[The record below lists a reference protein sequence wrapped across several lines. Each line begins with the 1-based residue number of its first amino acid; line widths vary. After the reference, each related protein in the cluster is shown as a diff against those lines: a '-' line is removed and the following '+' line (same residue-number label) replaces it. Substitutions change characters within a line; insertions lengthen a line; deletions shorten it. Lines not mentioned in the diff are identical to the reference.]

1 MAAEASEQTRAALPV
16 SPPTLLQRL
25 RHQAIRRLSWGVA
38 DQIVSS
44 LTNFVIGIYVIRSLG
59 AAQFGAF
66 SLAYVTYGFAL
77 NASRGLATDPLMVR
91 FSGTDVPTWRR
102 AVASCTGAATC
113 TGLVTGALAI
123 VAAALLSGTTSAA
136 FLGLG
141 LTLPALMLQDS
152 WRYSFFAL
160 GRGGQAFLNDMIW
173 AVALA
178 AGLLML
184 RQAHHPSVF
193 WFVFTWGAAAAVGAA
208 AGPLQAHVVPR
219 LDQTW
224 KWLRDHRD
232 LGLRYAAEGTAN
244 SGSLQLRGYGIG
256 FMLGLAALGSV
267 QASATLFG
275 PMTILLFGMS
285 LVAIPEGARVV
296 RRSPR
301 HLPLFCLLVSGAL
314 TAAAV
319 AWGVIL
325 LVAAPLG
332 FGAWLLGGSV
342 WRLTYPLVL
351 PQMLFVVGQGVGKGS
366 EIGLHALGVSRRSL
380 RVAVIG
386 GVIFVAVALAGALI
400 GGAAGTVYGAA
411 IATWFSTLYG
421 WWQLRAAQ
429 REAGHGWFRELAPGA
444 RDWTAVPRRLGQ
456 QAEQWARRLRL
467 GTALLL
473 VGCLALL
480 VATGSA
486 SWMLV
491 RQVYPSAS
499 TTPLM
504 AMPYAPHLRHA
515 DPKPQATQADTAQTL
530 QPVSAISFDPYGDP
544 GSANGDAVPLTSAGA
559 LASSWHTQWYT
570 TALFGNLKPGTGL
583 LLDMGRSVIFTNVRI
598 TLGSQSGAALQI
610 RTGTVASTLGDLA
623 PAASA
628 TGVSGQVTFRVAAS
642 GRYLLIW
649 FTQLPADAS
658 GTYQAV
664 VYSVRVTGQP

>member
-1 MAAEASEQTRAALPV
+1 
-16 SPPTLLQRL
+16 
-25 RHQAIRRLSWGVA
+25 
-38 DQIVSS
+38 
-44 LTNFVIGIYVIRSLG
+44 
-59 AAQFGAF
+59 
-66 SLAYVTYGFAL
+66 VTYGFAL

-102 AVASCTGAATC
+102 AVASCTGTAAC
-113 TGLVTGALAI
+113 TGLVTGALAV
-123 VAAALLSGTTSAA
+123 VAAALLSGTTAAA

-178 AGLLML
+178 AGLLLL

-208 AGPLQAHVVPR
+208 AGPLQAHVLPR
-219 LDQTW
+219 LDQAW
-224 KWLRDHRD
+224 MWLRDHRD

-332 FGAWLLGGSV
+332 FGAWLLGGGV

-386 GVIFVAVALAGALI
+386 GVIFVGVALGGALI
-400 GGAAGTVYGAA
+400 GGAVGTVYGAA

-429 REAGHGWFRELAPGA
+429 REAGHGWFRELSPSGGEPGA
-444 RDWTAVPRRLGQ
+444 RDWTAAPRRLGE
-456 QAEQWARRLRL
+456 QAGQWARRLRL
-467 GTALLL
+467 GSVLLIAGFLALLL
-473 VGCLALL
+473 
-480 VATGSA
+480 ATGTA
-486 SWMLV
+486 SWVLV
-491 RQVYPSAS
+491 RQVYPAAG
-499 TTPLM
+499 TTARM
-504 AMPYAPHLRHA
+504 AIPYAPHLRHTA
-515 DPKPQATQADTAQTL
+515 AKPPLAESDAPQTL
-530 QPVSAISFDPYGDP
+530 QPVSAVSFDPYGDP
-544 GSANGDAVPLTSAGA
+544 GSANGDPVPLTSDGS

-583 LLDMGRSVIFTNVRI
+583 LLDMGRSVAFSSVQI
-598 TLGSQSGAALQI
+598 TLGSQSGTALQI
-610 RTGTVASTLGDLA
+610 RTGTLSSALGDLT

-628 TGVSGQVTFRVAAS
+628 TDASGQVTFQVATA

-649 FTQLPADAS
+649 FTQLPADSS

-664 VYSVRVTGQP
+664 IYSIRVTGRP